1 MREYFESMM
10 LMSVLMGVTLIMAW
24 ATGATSE
31 TSMTFM
37 QGVWLT
43 LACGFCLGVIPT
55 LTKHIMGVII
65 GLGLLLYISHYFI
78 ML

>member
-1 MREYFESMM
+1 MRECVESMM
-10 LMSVLMGVTLIMAW
+10 LMSVLMGITLIMAW

-37 QGVWLT
+37 KGVWLT
-43 LACGFCLGVIPT
+43 LAWGFCLGVIPT

>member
-1 MREYFESMM
+1 MRECFESMM
-10 LMSVLMGVTLIMAW
+10 LMSVLMGITLIMAW

-31 TSMTFM
+31 TSMSFM

-55 LTKHIMGVII
+55 LTKHIAGVVIGI
-65 GLGLLLYISHYFI
+65 GLLIYLPHYFI